1 MALNADNVRV
11 GLNGNVYVAPKG
23 TTAPVDLESAWGAG
37 WKDLGYLNDDG
48 VEMEYSTDVEDIM
61 AWQSLSPVR
70 KVLTGVDMTLA
81 FTAIEL
87 RASVVTLY
95 FPDST
100 ITEVEADT
108 VYRLD
113 IPAAPGPAEFAFGF
127 EWLDGDV
134 INRVVLPR
142 GEVTDRESVNFQRGE
157 AVGLGMTVSAYAS
170 SSPELATWLSNDPS
184 WAAA

>member
-1 MALNADNVRV
+1 MALTADNVRV

-23 TTAPVDLESAWGAG
+23 TTAPADLTTAWGAA
-37 WKDLGYLNDDG
+37 WQDFGYLNDDG

-70 KVLTGVDMTLA
+70 RVLTSVEMTLA

-87 RASVVTLY
+87 RATTITQY

-100 ITEVEADT
+100 ITEVTAGT
-108 VYRLD
+108 VYKLD
-113 IPAAPGPAEFAFGF
+113 IPSAPGPAEFAFGF
-127 EWLDGDV
+127 EWMDGDIV
-134 INRVVLPR
+134 NRVVIPR

-157 AVGLGMTVSAYAS
+157 PVGLGMTVSAYAS

-184 WAAA
+184 WATT

>member
-1 MALNADNVRV
+1 MAVNADNVRV

-23 TTAPVDLESAWGAG
+23 STAPADLTSAWDPA
-37 WKDLGYLNDDG
+37 WVDLGYLNDDG
-48 VEMEYSTDVEDIM
+48 VEMEYGTDVEDIM

-70 KVLTGVDMTLA
+70 RVLTSVELTLA

-87 RASVVTLY
+87 RASAVTLY

-100 ITEVEADT
+100 ITEVTADT
-108 VYRLD
+108 VFKLD
-113 IPAAPGPAEFAFGF
+113 IPSAPGSAEMAFGF
-127 EWLDGDV
+127 EWIDGD
-134 INRVVLPR
+134 ITNRVVIPR

-157 AVGLGMTVSAYAS
+157 PVGLGMTVSAYAS

-184 WAAA
+184 WAPA